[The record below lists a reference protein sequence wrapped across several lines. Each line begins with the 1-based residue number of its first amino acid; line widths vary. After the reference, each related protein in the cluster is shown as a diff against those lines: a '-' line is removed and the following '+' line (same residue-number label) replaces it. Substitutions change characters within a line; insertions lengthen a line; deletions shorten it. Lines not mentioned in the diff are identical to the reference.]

1 MNIITPDLHQ
11 LGWRPFFAQ
20 QLTLEEL
27 NHFSVGRIIAHHRS
41 RIIAACKVGEVILNQ
56 NSKHDKLCV
65 GDWVLFDSLNNII
78 KRLDR
83 YSIFERK
90 SPGTKI
96 TNQLIAANIDSLV
109 IVCALNQDFNLN
121 RIERYIAIAHEA
133 QVDPIVVLT
142 KTDLCNDVA
151 QKQSSVQ
158 ALDPFMPIYALN
170 ALDNT
175 QLHYLENHCQPNQT
189 IAFLGSSG
197 VGKST
202 IVNGLLGYQALETGS
217 IRQDDGKGKHTTT
230 HRALKFLPQGA
241 ILMDTPGMRELQLT
255 QCQQGV
261 NETFSEIIELTQQCR
276 FNDCQHNQEPGCA
289 VNKALIDGMLDE
301 RRYNSYLKLQKEQAF
316 NSMSLSNRK
325 ANEKSF
331 GKMIHRVQNEAKKR
345 KRGE

>member
-1 MNIITPDLHQ
+1 MNTTTPDLHQ
-11 LGWRPFFAQ
+11 LGWRPFVAQ
-20 QLTLEEL
+20 QLILEEL
-27 NHFSVGRIIAHHRS
+27 NHFSVGRIIVHHRS

-65 GDWVLFDSLNNII
+65 GNWVLFDSLNNII

-96 TNQLIAANIDSLV
+96 TNQLIAANINSLV
-109 IVCALNQDFNLN
+109 IVCTLNQDFNLN

-142 KTDLCNDVA
+142 KRDLCDDVA
-151 QKQSSVQ
+151 QKQSNVQ

-175 QLHYLENHCQPNQT
+175 QLHCLENHCQPNQT

-230 HRALKFLPQGA
+230 RSALKFLPQGA
-241 ILMDTPGMRELQLT
+241 ILMDTPGMRS
-255 QCQQGV
+255 C
-261 NETFSEIIELTQQCR
+261 N
-276 FNDCQHNQEPGCA
+276 
-289 VNKALIDGMLDE
+289 
-301 RRYNSYLKLQKEQAF
+301 
-316 NSMSLSNRK
+316 
-325 ANEKSF
+325 
-331 GKMIHRVQNEAKKR
+331 
-345 KRGE
+345 